1 MIVHSFPKIVKEV
14 LAALP
19 KNDYPVWNTRL
30 FVECWLG
37 YALDKSLTSMRDL
50 FKRLN
55 NTEIEVDI
63 STFSKASSHRSQDVF
78 HQIYQHLSGLV
89 HRKNLHDKY
98 VICPIDSTI
107 ISLTS
112 QLLWSLG
119 YHQVKLFSSLNLNT
133 GATNENLIIFGFNH
147 DYNYGK
153 SMVDALPANGV
164 GVMDRGF
171 AGLKFLQ
178 STASSDRYFV
188 LRIGNKY
195 KLEFDEDSELT
206 QVGTGQER
214 GLYRVVQFCNL
225 ETKTEYR
232 LVTNLP
238 KIGEEVITDEEVM
251 EMDRCRWG
259 IELLWKFLKMHLK
272 LDHLITKNPNG
283 ITIQIYAT
291 LIAYLILQLVEIPQV
306 WGNKLLDKLRYLQ
319 TCMCQE
325 ISYVH
330 WIESILSG

>member
-19 KNDYPVWNTRL
+19 KNDYPVLNTRL

-259 IELLWKFLKMHLK
+259 IELLWKFVKMHLK

>member
-291 LIAYLILQLVEIPQV
+291 LST
-306 WGNKLLDKLRYLQ
+306 LR
-319 TCMCQE
+319 
-325 ISYVH
+325 
-330 WIESILSG
+330 

>member
-19 KNDYPVWNTRL
+19 KNDYPVLNTRL

-133 GATNENLIIFGFNH
+133 GATNENLIILGFNH

-259 IELLWKFLKMHLK
+259 IELLWKFVKMHLK

>member
-19 KNDYPVWNTRL
+19 KNDYPVLNTRL

>member
-153 SMVDALPANGV
+153 SIVDALPANGV